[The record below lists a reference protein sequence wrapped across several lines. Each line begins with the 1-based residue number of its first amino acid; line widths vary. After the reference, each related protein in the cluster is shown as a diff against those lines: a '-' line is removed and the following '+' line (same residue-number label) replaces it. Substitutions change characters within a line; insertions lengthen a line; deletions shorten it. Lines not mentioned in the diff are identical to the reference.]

1 MKNFYSWFFS
11 LFSLLVLLTLSACQ
25 NKSKSS
31 DTYEKIKTSQ
41 AITWGVKADTRLFGI
56 MNIKTSQLEGF
67 EIDLAKELSKKM
79 LGKNIKV
86 NLVQTTAKTKI
97 PLLRNGSVDA
107 LLSTM
112 TITKERKKI
121 VDFSTPYFNAG
132 QAILV
137 PQNSKIRNVYDLN
150 KNGITVLA
158 VKGTT
163 AVANIR
169 KFAPKASVSEY
180 DDYGQAFSALKAGQ
194 GQALTSDNGIL
205 AGIAAENP
213 GFKIVGGTF
222 TSEPYGIAVRK
233 GDTKLRKKINQA
245 LAELKADG
253 TYQKLL
259 KKWFSGIP
267 GFSIKEASR

>member
-1 MKNFYSWFFS
+1 
-11 LFSLLVLLTLSACQ
+11 
-25 NKSKSS
+25 
-31 DTYEKIKTSQ
+31 
-41 AITWGVKADTRLFGI
+41 
-56 MNIKTSQLEGF
+56 
-67 EIDLAKELSKKM
+67 
-79 LGKNIKV
+79 
-86 NLVQTTAKTKI
+86 
-97 PLLRNGSVDA
+97 
-107 LLSTM
+107 M
-112 TITKERKKI
+112 TITEERKKI

-137 PQNSKIRNVYDLN
+137 PNNSKIKNVYDLN
-150 KNGITVLA
+150 KSGITVLA

-163 AVANIR
+163 AVANIK
-169 KFAPKASVSEY
+169 KFAPKANVSEY

-194 GQALTSDNGIL
+194 GQALTTDNGIL
-205 AGIAAENP
+205 AGIADENP

-233 GDTKLRKKINQA
+233 GDTQLRNKIDQA
-245 LAELKADG
+245 LEELKADG